1 MQLGHVEFSKLSIS
15 ALNMRHGKKAPD
27 VSDILPSIRARGIL
41 VPLLVRQ
48 NGNPDTFEVVAGRRR
63 YYSAQIIL
71 DEHGE
76 IEPLPCAFMQPGD
89 DAAALE
95 ASLIENIARLDPDE
109 VAQWETFA
117 RLIKEGRTIPD
128 ISVTFGITERMVKQ
142 RLALGNLLPKIRE
155 AYRKEE
161 VDAET
166 IRYLT
171 LASKAQQKEWLA
183 LFEDPGEHVP
193 TGHQLK
199 GWLFGGQSIST
210 KVALFSL
217 EDYPGQIVS
226 DLFGEDSYFGDT
238 EMFWRLQNDAIAAKR
253 AAYLEAG
260 WQDVAVLEQ
269 GARFISWEH
278 EKTPK
283 KKGGKVF
290 ITVSQRGEAETHE
303 GWLSTKDAKRARQ
316 KGDASSDA
324 DPIPAKPAR
333 PEVTSS
339 LQNYIDLH
347 RHAAVRAE
355 LADHP
360 GIALRVIVAHAITGS
375 KLWTVE
381 VEPQQTRGK
390 EIAASIAGSTATAA
404 FNAKRREILGLLD
417 LPEDGTTVAG
427 GNGDDYA
434 TASVFARLLT
444 LPDNDVLRILGIVM
458 AETLAA
464 GSAMVEAL
472 GVYLKL
478 DMRAVWQP
486 DDIFF
491 DLIRDRQVV
500 NAMVAELAGQ
510 QSADANIAEK
520 IKTQKSIIQAC
531 LKGENGRTIVESWLP
546 RWMAFPAGSYTD
558 RGGFEPAER
567 WERVKPLFAQQ

>member
-1 MQLGHVEFSKLSIS
+1 MQLGHIEFSKLSIS

-48 NGNPDTFEVVAGRRR
+48 NGSPDTFEIVAGRRR
-63 YYSAQIIL
+63 YYSAQIIV
-71 DEHGE
+71 DERGE

-117 RLIKEGRTIPD
+117 RLTKEGRTIPD
-128 ISVTFGITERMVKQ
+128 ISGTFGITERMVKQ

-161 VDAET
+161 IDGET

-171 LASKAQQKEWLA
+171 LAPKAQQKEWLA
-183 LFEDPGEHVP
+183 LFEDPGQHVP

-226 DLFGEDSYFGDT
+226 DLFGEDSYFADT
-238 EMFWRLQNDAIAAKR
+238 EMFWQKQNDAIAAKR
-253 AAYLEAG
+253 AAYLDAG
-260 WQDVAVLEQ
+260 WQDVTVLEQ

-278 EKTPK
+278 EKTTK

-290 ITVSQRGEAETHE
+290 ITVSQRGEVEIHE
-303 GWLSTKDAKRARQ
+303 GWLGTKDAKRARQ
-316 KGDASSDA
+316 KGGTSSDA
-324 DPIPAKPAR
+324 DSIPAKPAR
-333 PEVTSS
+333 PEVTST

-360 GIALRVIVAHAITGS
+360 GVALRVMVAHAITGS
-375 KLWTVE
+375 KLWKVE

-390 EIAASIAGSTATAA
+390 DIAASIAGSTATAS

-417 LPEDGTTVAG
+417 LPEDEAAIAG
-427 GNGDDYA
+427 GNGDDYI

-444 LPDNDVLRILGIVM
+444 LPDDDVLRILGIVM

-464 GSAMVEAL
+464 GTAMVEAL

-486 DDIFF
+486 DETFF

-500 NAMVAELAGQ
+500 NAIVAELAGQ

-531 LKGENGRTIVESWLP
+531 LKGENGRTKVESWLP